1 LTCPFCF
8 EPTTEKKLHRRC
20 LQECGTAHDERL
32 GELLQ
37 SSRALR
43 PPSYEPSRGSDPSK
57 CPHGRPPQP
66 ARLCPN
72 CHSDLEYDFI
82 QAATRGRTVA
92 LIGAPAAGKSTFIAV
107 LVHELRNRV
116 GSMMNGMSV
125 EFVGDDSRKRY
136 DDFARPIYTD
146 HVVLGGTASLRVAK
160 RLIPMLFTLKLP
172 GGRFRRDL
180 TTTMMVFIDTAGE
193 DVTKAEKMSRLA
205 RYLDSAAAIVLM
217 VDPLQMTAVRD
228 QVTTTVRPD
237 QVTAQLDV
245 VNRLAELLRERRG
258 LSPGK
263 RIDTPLA
270 VVLAKID
277 TLTDLLPAHS
287 PLRRAGEHLGY
298 YDESDGLLVHE
309 EVAAWLSR
317 WYGEEFVTTVA
328 NNFGTYRYFAASA
341 LGAEPETKVRLRASR
356 VNPIRVED
364 PLLWILGRFGTIP
377 VKGPKKGP
385 RA

>member
-1 LTCPFCF
+1 
-8 EPTTEKKLHRRC
+8 
-20 LQECGTAHDERL
+20 
-32 GELLQ
+32 
-37 SSRALR
+37 
-43 PPSYEPSRGSDPSK
+43 
-57 CPHGRPPQP
+57 
-66 ARLCPN
+66 
-72 CHSDLEYDFI
+72 
-82 QAATRGRTVA
+82 
-92 LIGAPAAGKSTFIAV
+92 
-107 LVHELRNRV
+107 
-116 GSMMNGMSV
+116 
-125 EFVGDDSRKRY
+125 
-136 DDFARPIYTD
+136 
-146 HVVLGGTASLRVAK
+146 
-160 RLIPMLFTLKLP
+160 
-172 GGRFRRDL
+172 
-180 TTTMMVFIDTAGE
+180 
-193 DVTKAEKMSRLA
+193 
-205 RYLDSAAAIVLM
+205 
-217 VDPLQMTAVRD
+217 
-228 QVTTTVRPD
+228 
-237 QVTAQLDV
+237 V

-328 NNFGTYRYFAASA
+328 NNFATYRYFAASA